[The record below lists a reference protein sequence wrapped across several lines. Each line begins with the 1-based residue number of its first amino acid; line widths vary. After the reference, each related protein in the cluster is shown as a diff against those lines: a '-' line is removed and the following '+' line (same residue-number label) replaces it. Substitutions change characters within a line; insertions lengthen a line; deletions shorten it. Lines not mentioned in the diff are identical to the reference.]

1 MLVLFAFCHIVVIRS
16 FHLIIKFLKNGKPN
30 HEKTLKKI
38 DGHPTEYLTRM
49 FQSCQCHDK
58 QGKSEILSQTV
69 GTKKLD
75 G

>member
-1 MLVLFAFCHIVVIRS
+1 MIRS
-16 FHLIIKFLKNGKPN
+16 LHLSIKFLKNGKPN
-30 HEKTLKKI
+30 HEKTLKTPN
-38 DGHPTEYLTRM
+38 GHPTKYVTSM

-58 QGKSEILSQTV
+58 QGESEILPQTV